1 MIEVGPSGATGSEAS
16 IRLRLA
22 ADHPG
27 LEALARRVH
36 QLDRYPVY
44 LPDGDVLAFVVS
56 DRALGAWV
64 ALLDGQV
71 VGHVALHA
79 RSSPGVVA
87 LAASELQIPAPRC
100 GVVARLLVAPEQRGT
115 GLGHRLLDHAT
126 EQCRQRGL
134 TPILDVVEGNQ
145 AAIALYERV
154 GWRRLGMVSFT
165 LPDGSELREHVY
177 AAPDPGG
184 A

>member
-1 MIEVGPSGATGSEAS
+1 MGRWWDTWHCTPDRRPVWSPWPPPS
-16 IRLRLA
+16 
-22 ADHPG
+22 
-27 LEALARRVH
+27 
-36 QLDRYPVY
+36 
-44 LPDGDVLAFVVS
+44 
-56 DRALGAWV
+56 
-64 ALLDGQV
+64 
-71 VGHVALHA
+71 
-79 RSSPGVVA
+79 
-87 LAASELQIPAPRC
+87 LQIPAPRC

-154 GWRRLGMVSFT
+154 GWRHLGMVSFT